1 MNEMLAIA
9 LIIILGISY
18 WRMYQHQQRTG
29 RWFRDFAVWSGY
41 NYIVLHMCSYVLLKW
56 LSSTGDAFRE
66 GFVYFFV
73 FAMPFFIIQ
82 ILATIRN
89 ILNIINLNRIF
100 KKNPNNSPVKI
111 FFKLYACFII
121 IWIVFALIYHGGFL
135 FPVNAIRAM
144 GYSVP
149 AILSLILSGLIAI
162 ANYVIHQYWKHPQ
175 QDTFQLQTIRKQVFR
190 IAKLIL
196 YGLCALYIWN
206 VLESRLVKEM
216 SQSIQNHYEQLGYE
230 RIQVY
235 VNQKYNSDINHQM
248 VNFELRQGETSI
260 DILAKLSNKKSAG
273 NWQINKATFIGSK
286 GDLQPLFQSAL
297 KYNQP
302 KYYLDKV
309 AFSLSSDL
317 PKIQLKDRQYAG
329 IKRVGSYLSKNMN
342 KTHTVLPT
350 NKKKLEQHSE
360 AISLSYYKDIDI
372 DDLVE
377 NQDLIPVLFYHVD
390 ENWTSEQSSQLISHL
405 SKVDDT
411 SLTDGIYVLNLKYF
425 TDKPYEE
432 QDIGKIRFHV
442 TDRHIQNVQQVEEKF
457 SPIQDPIKLYE
468 EGDEDYQHYLQEWP
482 HESSTN
488 KRK

>member
-216 SQSIQNHYEQLGYE
+216 SQSNQNHY
-230 RIQVY
+230 
-235 VNQKYNSDINHQM
+235 
-248 VNFELRQGETSI
+248 
-260 DILAKLSNKKSAG
+260 
-273 NWQINKATFIGSK
+273 
-286 GDLQPLFQSAL
+286 
-297 KYNQP
+297 
-302 KYYLDKV
+302 
-309 AFSLSSDL
+309 
-317 PKIQLKDRQYAG
+317 
-329 IKRVGSYLSKNMN
+329 
-342 KTHTVLPT
+342 
-350 NKKKLEQHSE
+350 
-360 AISLSYYKDIDI
+360 
-372 DDLVE
+372 
-377 NQDLIPVLFYHVD
+377 
-390 ENWTSEQSSQLISHL
+390 
-405 SKVDDT
+405 
-411 SLTDGIYVLNLKYF
+411 
-425 TDKPYEE
+425 
-432 QDIGKIRFHV
+432 
-442 TDRHIQNVQQVEEKF
+442 
-457 SPIQDPIKLYE
+457 
-468 EGDEDYQHYLQEWP
+468 
-482 HESSTN
+482 
-488 KRK
+488 